1 MKCPENKKHNVY
13 SFLLFLFFGEQ
24 HRQNQMISF
33 CVCLLDN
40 FTVFYN
46 RNQDKNL
53 QYSIQNVEDD
63 QIVFLND
70 LSHVFIKLV
79 LVAITLN
86 NIVLVDK
93 SKNVAQDFA
102 TKAVIVGEVCV
113 VVLSELLG
121 ENLHFFVADDE
132 QQLVS
137 GDFNNIIRILRLH
150 GTEHQLDD

>member
-1 MKCPENKKHNVY
+1 
-13 SFLLFLFFGEQ
+13 
-24 HRQNQMISF
+24 MISI

-63 QIVFLND
+63 QIVFLHD

-79 LVAITLN
+79 LVAIPLN

>member
-1 MKCPENKKHNVY
+1 
-13 SFLLFLFFGEQ
+13 
-24 HRQNQMISF
+24 MISF

-63 QIVFLND
+63 QIVFLHD

-79 LVAITLN
+79 LVAIPLN

-150 GTEHQLDD
+150 RTEHQLDD

>member
-1 MKCPENKKHNVY
+1 
-13 SFLLFLFFGEQ
+13 
-24 HRQNQMISF
+24 MISF

>member
-1 MKCPENKKHNVY
+1 
-13 SFLLFLFFGEQ
+13 
-24 HRQNQMISF
+24 MISF

-63 QIVFLND
+63 QIVFLHD

-79 LVAITLN
+79 LVAIPLN

-93 SKNVAQDFA
+93 SKNVAQDFP

-150 GTEHQLDD
+150 RTEHQLDD